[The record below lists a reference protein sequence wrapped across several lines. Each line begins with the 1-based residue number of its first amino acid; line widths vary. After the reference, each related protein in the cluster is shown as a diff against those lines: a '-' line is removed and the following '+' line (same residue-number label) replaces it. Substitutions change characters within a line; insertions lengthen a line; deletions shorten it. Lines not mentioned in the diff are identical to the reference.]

1 MGATGAQG
9 PIGPMGPMGPMGM
22 QGPMGA
28 TGAMGAQGPMG
39 PAGAQGPAGNPGPAG
54 PQGPAGTLFGEAAS
68 SFAGFT
74 TATTNGAAGGREAMN
89 ARCAAEFAGAHLCHY
104 AEYQLAASAAT
115 VPAAGAWLDLSCI
128 EQTAGGTVESGRL
141 GCGDQLGSPDSGRLI
156 DTSTGGNCSN
166 WTSNGQFIKGGVINI
181 ASDISAACDVAR
193 PLACCNTPY
202 VETFRGFTTATTTG
216 VAGGRAAM
224 HARCAQEFAGSHMC
238 FLAEYTRASPTVTPP
253 ASGAWL
259 DGSTYHNLGEYRGAM
274 PRSGRLTRQS
284 SGCQGWTIGGLNQGT
299 TITPAGWVS
308 QTCDTARP
316 IACCGE

>member
-1 MGATGAQG
+1 MGATGA
-9 PIGPMGPMGPMGM
+9 
-22 QGPMGA
+22 
-28 TGAMGAQGPMG
+28 TG
-39 PAGAQGPAGNPGPAG
+39 PAGPAGNPGPTG

-74 TATTNGAAGGREAMN
+74 TATTTGASGGREAMN
-89 ARCAAEFAGAHLCHY
+89 ARCATEFSGAHLCHY

-115 VPAAGAWLDLSCI
+115 VPAAGAWLDMSCI

-156 DTSTGGNCSN
+156 DASTGGNCSN
-166 WTSNGQFIKGGVINI
+166 WTSNGPFIKGGIVNV
-181 ASDISAACDVAR
+181 ASDLSVSCDVAR

-224 HARCAQEFAGSHMC
+224 HARCAAQFSGSHMC
-238 FLAEYTRASPTVTPP
+238 FLAEYTRAHPTVTPP
-253 ASGAWL
+253 AAGAWL

-274 PRSGRLTRQS
+274 PRSGRLTRNS
-284 SGCQGWTIGGLNQGT
+284 SGCLGWTGGGLNQGT
-299 TITPAGWVS
+299 TITPAGWDS
-308 QTCDTARP
+308 QTCDTARSV
-316 IACCGE
+316 ACCGD